1 MEAVMSTSAARGSRT
16 SALWKNV
23 VNPNVS
29 PKPGRTLGCLRA
41 ILTVVPAAVGAG
53 GRTDFAILDA
63 RNRRRPV
70 AVGTLTFMVAA
81 DDQYRPASGFEQ
93 CANTLYQAR
102 DFAKAQNQPLPRR
115 FA

>member
-53 GRTDFAILDA
+53 GRTDFAIHDA
-63 RNRRRPV
+63 RNRKHPV
-70 AVGTLTFMVAA
+70 AMGTLTFIVTT
-81 DDQYRPASGFEQ
+81 DDQYRPANRNEQ
-93 CANTLYQAR
+93 RAKSLYQAR
-102 DFAKAQNQPLPRR
+102 DFAKAQ
-115 FA
+115 